1 MRSFR
6 CGSSNQ
12 GDSEGPNITPLIDVV
27 FILLIFF
34 VVSTTFIKDMS
45 LKIDRPSAS
54 SASSISGKEIRVYV
68 DKDSRLYVNGEAVR
82 IWILQGK
89 LRNLLRSTTNKTVLV
104 VADKDV
110 KVERLIE
117 VVDQCRLA
125 GAKDVAAATK
135 AEVG

>member
-1 MRSFR
+1 MKARFA
-6 CGSSNQ
+6 GYGIQEN
-12 GDSEGPNITPLIDVV
+12 SEGPNITPLIDVV

-45 LKIDRPSAS
+45 LKIERPVAS
-54 SASSISGKEIRVYV
+54 TAASISGKELRVYI
-68 DKDSRLYVNGEAVR
+68 DNQNNLYVNGEPVR

-89 LRNLLRSTTNKTVLV
+89 LRDLLRSTTNKTVLV
-104 VADKDV
+104 VSDKDV

-117 VVDQCRLA
+117 VVDQCRFA

>member
-1 MRSFR
+1 MRARFA
-6 CGSSNQ
+6 GYGYQDN
-12 GDSEGPNITPLIDVV
+12 SEGPNITPLIDVV

-45 LKIDRPSAS
+45 LKIDRPTASTS
-54 SASSISGKEIRVYV
+54 SAISGKEIRVYI
-68 DKDSRLYVNGEAVR
+68 DNRNNLYVNGEAVR

-89 LRNLLRSTTNKTVLV
+89 LRDLLRGTTNKTVLV
-104 VADKDV
+104 VSDKDV

-125 GAKDVAAATK
+125 GAADVAAATK

>member
-1 MRSFR
+1 MRRFG
-6 CGSSNQ
+6 CGSATQN
-12 GDSEGPNITPLIDVV
+12 DSEGPNITPLIDVV

-45 LKIDRPSAS
+45 LKIERPSAS

-68 DKDSRLYVNGEAVR
+68 DHDGRIYVNNEAVR

-89 LRNLLRSTTNKTVLV
+89 LRDLLRSTTNKTVLV
-104 VADKDV
+104 VSDKDV
-110 KVERLIE
+110 RVERLIE

-125 GAKDVAAATK
+125 GARDVAAATK